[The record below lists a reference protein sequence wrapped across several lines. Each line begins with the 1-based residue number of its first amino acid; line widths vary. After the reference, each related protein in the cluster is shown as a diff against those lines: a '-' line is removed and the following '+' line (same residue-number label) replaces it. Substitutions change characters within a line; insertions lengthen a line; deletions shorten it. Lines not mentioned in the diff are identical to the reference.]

1 MLRIIAVKN
10 SCCRHDEE
18 DPHHDRLDGDLTSLL
33 VRNEAISTDGL
44 TTVVLQPGDVLE
56 VLV

>member
-1 MLRIIAVKN
+1 MKS